1 MGETPVGTGY
11 QRWRP
16 HRTAA
21 CTKKLRP
28 RRSSRLNMA
37 IVWQLTRAE
46 EEEATG
52 TTESWKDECSA
63 SSAPSGGAPELFE

>member
-1 MGETPVGTGY
+1 
-11 QRWRP
+11 
-16 HRTAA
+16 
-21 CTKKLRP
+21 
-28 RRSSRLNMA
+28 MA
-37 IVWQLTRAE
+37 IVWQLTRAEEE